1 MDLKELVVTSNI
13 AEIAL
18 IKSLLDSEGISYLA
32 QGEHFHAAHPIIE
45 PVRFLVPQQ
54 DLERARPLLEALDL
68 RYGSFADWNDTD
80 GLQNQDP

>member
-1 MDLKELVVTSNI
+1 MGLKELVATSNI

-32 QGEHFHAAHPIIE
+32 QGEHFHAVRPIIE

-54 DLERARPLLEALDL
+54 DLERAKPLIEALDL
-68 RYGSFADWNDTD
+68 TYGSFADWNDSD
-80 GLQNQDP
+80 GLHNQER